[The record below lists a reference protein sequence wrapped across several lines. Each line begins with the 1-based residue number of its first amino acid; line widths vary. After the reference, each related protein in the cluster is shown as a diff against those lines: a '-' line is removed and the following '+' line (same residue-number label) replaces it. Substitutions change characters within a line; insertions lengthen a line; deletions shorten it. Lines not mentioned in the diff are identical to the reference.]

1 MSAAAQLTFPPH
13 PGSDP
18 AIPSWRGPTAP
29 QSGAETAFR
38 GFLQSLGLDT
48 ADPHLA
54 ETPARVAR
62 AYAELFAG
70 LDEEAQ
76 PRLTTFP
83 NSGSRTS
90 MIVLA
95 AVPFYSMCAHHFLP
109 FFGRAHIGY
118 VPGERLLGLSKLA
131 RALEY
136 YSRRPQVQERLTEET
151 ASLLMEKTG
160 AAGVVVLTEARHL
173 CMEMRGIS
181 KPGAVTSTLAVRG
194 TLEEPAR
201 QQEFFERIRDSRS
214 LQEA

>member
-1 MSAAAQLTFPPH
+1 MPEQK
-13 PGSDP
+13 
-18 AIPSWRGPTAP
+18 
-29 QSGAETAFR
+29 TAFR

-54 ETPARVAR
+54 DTPARVAR

-70 LDEEAQ
+70 LDDEAL

-83 NSGSRTS
+83 NTGSRTA

-118 VPGERLLGLSKLA
+118 VPGERLVGLSKLA

-136 YSRRPQVQERLTEET
+136 YARRPQVQERLTEET
-151 ASLLMEKTG
+151 ASLLIQETG
-160 AAGVVVLTEARHL
+160 AAGVAVLTEARHL

-181 KPGAVTSTLAVRG
+181 TPGAVTSTLALRG
-194 TLEEPAR
+194 TLEEQPLK
-201 QQEFFERIRDSRS
+201 QEFFERVRASRS
-214 LQEA
+214 LPEV

>member
-1 MSAAAQLTFPPH
+1 MSAAAQLIFPPQH
-13 PGSDP
+13 GSDSALP
-18 AIPSWRGPTAP
+18 ARPAP
-29 QSGAETAFR
+29 APHAGAETAFR

-54 ETPARVAR
+54 DTPARVAR

-70 LDEEAQ
+70 LDDEAL

-83 NSGSRTS
+83 NTGSRTA

-118 VPGERLLGLSKLA
+118 VPGERLVGLSKLA

-136 YSRRPQVQERLTEET
+136 YARRPQVQERLTEET
-151 ASLLMEKTG
+151 ASLLIQETG
-160 AAGVVVLTEARHL
+160 AAGVAVLTEARHL

-181 KPGAVTSTLAVRG
+181 TPGAVTSTLALRG
-194 TLEEPAR
+194 TLEEQPLK
-201 QQEFFERIRDSRS
+201 QEFFERVRASRS
-214 LQEA
+214 LPEV

>member
-1 MSAAAQLTFPPH
+1 
-13 PGSDP
+13 
-18 AIPSWRGPTAP
+18 
-29 QSGAETAFR
+29 
-38 GFLQSLGLDT
+38 
-48 ADPHLA
+48 
-54 ETPARVAR
+54 
-62 AYAELFAG
+62 
-70 LDEEAQ
+70 
-76 PRLTTFP
+76 
-83 NSGSRTS
+83 

-151 ASLLMEKTG
+151 ASLLIEETG
-160 AAGVVVLTEARHL
+160 AAGVVVLAEARHL

-194 TLEEPAR
+194 ALEELSR

>member
-1 MSAAAQLTFPPH
+1 MSAAAQLTFPPP
-13 PGSDP
+13 PGSEP
-18 AIPSWRGPTAP
+18 ALSRRRATTASRP
-29 QSGAETAFR
+29 AAEVAFR

-48 ADPHLA
+48 SDPHLA
-54 ETPARVAR
+54 DTPARVAR

-70 LDEEAQ
+70 LDEQAR

-83 NSGSRTS
+83 NTGSRTA

-118 VPGERLLGLSKLA
+118 VPGDRLVGLSKLA
-131 RALEY
+131 RALEF

-151 ASLLMEKTG
+151 ASLLMEETG
-160 AAGVVVLTEARHL
+160 AAGVLVLTEARHL
-173 CMEMRGIS
+173 CMEMRGVS
-181 KPGAVTSTLAVRG
+181 KPGGVTSALAVRG

-201 QQEFFERIRDSRS
+201 QQEFFERVRGSRS
-214 LQEA
+214 LPEV